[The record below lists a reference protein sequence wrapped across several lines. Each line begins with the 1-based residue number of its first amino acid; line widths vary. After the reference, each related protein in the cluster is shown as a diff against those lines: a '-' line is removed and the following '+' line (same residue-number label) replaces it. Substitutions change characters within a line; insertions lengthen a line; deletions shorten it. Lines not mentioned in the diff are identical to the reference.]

1 MPNTNVEDEELR
13 TKVIEILKYA
23 SNDALNL
30 KKGLDDD
37 EITSEEYNLLTD
49 SWLEVR
55 TSAIMNSIAARE
67 RKAVELE
74 SLETGKY
81 VASQI
86 INGVSAQDLYS
97 AFCKSIAE
105 LTSTKDKHES

>member
-1 MPNTNVEDEELR
+1 MPNTNVEDEELENKIYSLLVDYDR
-13 TKVIEILKYA
+13 GGMWQGAATKEIMEL
-23 SNDALNL
+23 
-30 KKGLDDD
+30 
-37 EITSEEYNLLTD
+37 IT
-49 SWLEVR
+49 
-55 TSAIMNSIAARE
+55 ARE

-97 AFCKSIAE
+97 AFCKSIDE
-105 LTSTKDKHES
+105 LTSTKDKS

>member
-1 MPNTNVEDEELR
+1 MHEVGLCAQSEEELTGLR
-13 TKVIEILKYA
+13 TEIDDLMDLYKQAENFKVR
-23 SNDALNL
+23 SDA
-30 KKGLDDD
+30 
-37 EITSEEYNLLTD
+37 ITRMTRL
-49 SWLEVR
+49 
-55 TSAIMNSIAARE
+55 IAARE
-67 RKAVELE
+67 RKAAELE

-105 LTSTKDKHES
+105 LTSTKDKS